1 MAEEVVKPERD
12 LPVGII
18 GSVLLTALL
27 YVGMALALVLMV
39 PYLVSTNPVLQPTY
53 APGSKSRSES
63 HTQSLLCSGRSSERS
78 RAVLGAF

>member
-18 GSVLLTALL
+18 GSVILTALL

-39 PYLVSTNPVLQPTY
+39 PYLVSANP
-53 APGSKSRSES
+53 G
-63 HTQSLLCSGRSSERS
+63 
-78 RAVLGAF
+78 